1 MSILIVD
8 DNPDISEALA
18 EILNMNGYNSVKTAK
33 SAEAAFKLINE
44 WDVHLIIS
52 DLLMPK
58 ISSLE
63 LYEQVMKLP
72 HPPEFILI
80 TGSDLEDVEE
90 MSNLDHGKLTV
101 LQKPF
106 SSHLLVALIGSLK
119 HKVYQQPLEPSSDP
133 THPKD
138 LPHVS

>member
-1 MSILIVD
+1 MNILIVD

-58 ISSLE
+58 ISGLE
-63 LYEQVMKLP
+63 LYEQVMMLP
-72 HPPEFILI
+72 HPPKFILI
-80 TGSDLEDVEE
+80 TGSDLEDVED

>member
-1 MSILIVD
+1 MNILIVD

-58 ISSLE
+58 ISGLE

-72 HPPEFILI
+72 HPPKFILI